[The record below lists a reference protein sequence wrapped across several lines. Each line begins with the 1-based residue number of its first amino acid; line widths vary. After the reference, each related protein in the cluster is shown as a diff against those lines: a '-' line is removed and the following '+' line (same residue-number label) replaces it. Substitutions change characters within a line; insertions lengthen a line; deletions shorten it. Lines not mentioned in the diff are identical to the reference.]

1 MATKLKGKCWSCG
14 KVWPEDELDEV
25 HDFWGRVPAGDEMPL
40 GQCPD
45 PECGMLCHL
54 VKEPQKIIVVMDGGL
69 VQGIHGVPTGVEVEV
84 RDFDIEGTHLEI
96 HRTPDGEEYVRTI
109 WTDDA

>member
-1 MATKLKGKCWSCG
+1 MAAKLEGKCWDCG
-14 KVWPEDELDEV
+14 RVWPEDELDEI
-25 HDFWGRVPAGDEMPL
+25 HDFWGRVLAGDEMPL

-45 PECGMLCHL
+45 PKCGMLCH
-54 VKEPQKIIVVMDGGL
+54 VVEEPHKIIVVMDGGL
-69 VQGIHGVPTGVEVEV
+69 IQDVQNVPSGVEVEV

-109 WTDDA
+109 WADES

>member
-1 MATKLKGKCWSCG
+1 
-14 KVWPEDELDEV
+14 
-25 HDFWGRVPAGDEMPL
+25 
-40 GQCPD
+40 
-45 PECGMLCHL
+45 MLCHL
-54 VKEPQKIIVVMDGGL
+54 VKEPHKIVVVMDGGL
-69 VQGIHGVPTGVEVEV
+69 VQGVHGVPTGVEIEV